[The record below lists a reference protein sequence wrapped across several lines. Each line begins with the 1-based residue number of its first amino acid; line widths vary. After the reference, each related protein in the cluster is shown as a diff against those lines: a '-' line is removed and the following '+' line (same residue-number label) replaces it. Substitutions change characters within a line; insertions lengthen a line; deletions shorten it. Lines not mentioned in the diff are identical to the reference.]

1 MSESFQML
9 VDQDVQIEDA
19 SDLEARVLHRY
30 REDGLIMG
38 EANADC
44 VLGPVG
50 YRPGPAIPESY
61 ELRESRFPFL
71 GTQDLWHRSPTS
83 AGHSIIGLLR
93 SVL

>member
-38 EANADC
+38 EPIWEG
-44 VLGPVG
+44 LSL
-50 YRPGPAIPESY
+50 RLSY
-61 ELRESRFPFL
+61 SSS
-71 GTQDLWHRSPTS
+71 T
-83 AGHSIIGLLR
+83 LR
-93 SVL
+93 SAHRFCNA